1 MSRINV
7 GSKKNFKAFFDRLN
21 PFTTEKRKDK
31 VKGEQSTDMNKY
43 KLKEIKKSG
52 HGGNPTKSFKE
63 MRKYRKKR
71 IHLNKIARKSKQTN
85 RG

>member
-7 GSKKNFKAFFDRLN
+7 GSKKNFKAFFNKLN

-31 VKGEQSTDMNKY
+31 VKGDQATSKDVDILENMKGSTPGTP
-43 KLKEIKKSG
+43 I
-52 HGGNPTKSFKE
+52 KSFKE
-63 MRKYRKKR
+63 MQKYRKKR
-71 IHLNKIARKSKQTN
+71 IHLNKLARKSKQIN